1 MFDLVTPIRD
11 LPQVFLKLPSFRSC
25 RRVSEI
31 FLQYSGE
38 CREAS
43 TALLD
48 LLHGGSDVRSVSN
61 ALFHMAK
68 RRLHKVSSLFQ
79 PAGLILTV
87 LSQILSQAL
96 LARGREGP
104 LKDFIFIIF
113 HRNLVPH
120 FLISEGETTITLD
133 RILELKCELICKR
146 ESPILG
152 IFPSESGRALRA
164 ERAKNLLLYV
174 LDDSHPSHL
183 AALQIIPERSVN
195 ELQMIP

>member
-1 MFDLVTPIRD
+1 MGLRNVPSLHVGCRIVRVFDLVTPICD
-11 LPQVFLKLPSFRSC
+11 SPQVFLKLPSVRSC
-25 RRVSEI
+25 RGVSEI

-61 ALFHMAK
+61 ELFHMAK

-96 LARGREGP
+96 LARSREGP

-113 HRNLVPH
+113 HHYIV
-120 FLISEGETTITLD
+120 ISEGEAN
-133 RILELKCELICKR
+133 
-146 ESPILG
+146 SPGSYLG
-152 IFPSESGRALRA
+152 
-164 ERAKNLLLYV
+164 
-174 LDDSHPSHL
+174 
-183 AALQIIPERSVN
+183 
-195 ELQMIP
+195 